1 MYVVMK
7 VTSKHNLLSFADE
20 VELSRRYKV
29 YSFIKRKERTLQT
42 ERGTSTS
49 IPLSELATILQVSE
63 DKLKHL
69 VWHGEMARKIL
80 IRTNMRLVFHIARQY
95 MRRGVTYS
103 DLVQEGTLGL
113 IKAVDKYD
121 GEKGYRFST
130 YASWWIKQSISRSVA
145 EKSRVVR
152 LPVHIHDLVLSA
164 LRFERKFKEDYS
176 RPPTNDEL
184 AQCMEIPERKLH
196 AILKLAKEVQ
206 STDFRLYSKSSK
218 DGTAFF
224 TKDRLMSEVTDP
236 RDLDSVRYVR
246 KELQKA
252 MVVLTERENEVL
264 SMRMGLNSGTP
275 MTLDE
280 VGKAHKVT
288 RERIRQ
294 IEARAMKKLTDSPQG
309 GKIQEMFQQ
318 LPDMDTSLSTV
329 PSTVLQSVARRQL
342 R

>member
-1 MYVVMK
+1 M
-7 VTSKHNLLSFADE
+7 
-20 VELSRRYKV
+20 
-29 YSFIKRKERTLQT
+29 LQIT
-42 ERGTSTS
+42 D
-49 IPLSELATILQVSE
+49 

-164 LRFERKFKEDYS
+164 IRVERKFREDYS
-176 RPPTNDEL
+176 RTPTNDEL
-184 AQCMEIPERKLH
+184 AQCMEIPVRKLH

-206 STDFRLYSKSSK
+206 SADFRLYSKTQK
-218 DGTAFF
+218 EGTALF

-236 RDLDSVRYVR
+236 RDLDAFKYVR
-246 KELQKA
+246 TELQKA
-252 MVVLTERENEVL
+252 MVILTEREYEVL

-309 GKIQEMFQQ
+309 DQIQEMFQQ
-318 LPDMDTSLSTV
+318 LPDLDASALTPV
-329 PSTVLQSVARRQL
+329 PSTVLTAAARR
-342 R
+342 